1 MQSNSALS
9 VRLMNLFRLQD
20 LDILIREAS
29 DPELKSSE
37 EKMGFAHPHLDK
49 LQAARER
56 LLETIDKRDLR
67 LYQKIA
73 KRLTHAIVP
82 VEDRTCLGCY
92 IGLPTSAVSLTT
104 DPDQLLTCESCGR
117 ILYWLE

>member
-1 MQSNSALS
+1 MRSTNSLN

-20 LDILIREAS
+20 LENLIAES
-29 DPELKSSE
+29 EDPEMKSSE
-37 EKMGFAHPHLDK
+37 EKMGFSHPHLDK
-49 LQAARER
+49 LRTARER
-56 LLETIDKRDLR
+56 LLEAIDKRDLR
-67 LYQKIA
+67 LYQKIS
-73 KRLTHAIVP
+73 KRMSHAIVP

-104 DPDQLLTCESCGR
+104 DPGQLLTCENCGR